1 MANLNSIR
9 NGNNVK
15 TFNVL
20 QLYDDYGKP
29 NTKRLY
35 HLDNMHWNS
44 NGVQLV
50 SKEIAKTITPEY
62 ANLPDVEST
71 LTDGELAKHDNP
83 PDAIFDEL
91 LITKQASLHN
101 FKRRLS

>member
-1 MANLNSIR
+1 MCCYCITITGNR
-9 NGNNVK
+9 TQNGYITWIICTGTRMEYK
-15 TFNVL
+15 
-20 QLYDDYGKP
+20 
-29 NTKRLY
+29 
-35 HLDNMHWNS
+35 
-44 NGVQLV
+44 LV